1 MCHLPGGMSSS
12 LSERFQERS
21 SRTALRA
28 FLLQVTLAVALC
40 LIATA
45 QPLLLETAKRGN
57 GGQTP
62 FHAPSAVFYTEA
74 IKVVIALSTW
84 MWQCRT
90 ASYTG
95 LENFKP
101 TSMLAFALPAVLFA
115 VQNNL
120 VYVAMQALDP
130 PTFQLWA
137 CFKLIPVGVLS
148 SLVLERRLTRV
159 QWIALLLLAIGMAVT
174 TQGGG
179 SGRRGEGDANGPATK
194 RQLRGIAV
202 LVVNGCLSGLSTV
215 FNEWLIKFQDPKAR
229 TVCEYGNPYL
239 LINLLFCARVFP
251 YDVLTMSL
259 RAARCSQAPLM
270 FKNLQIYVFGTLFC
284 AWGLQPKLIH
294 QFATM
299 CASRSRTGGL
309 YLRHFAELTL
319 LPFSSYL
326 PCSSY
331 LPYLLSSLS
340 LWSALCWVG
349 CLASSSSSMLARGSV

>member
-1 MCHLPGGMSSS
+1 MRRDTRFDADPTDFDLGSDCCRHGWLTVEPVCHLPGGMSSS

-239 LINLLFCARVFP
+239 LINLHSVRAYFH
-251 YDVLTMSL
+251 TTSL
-259 RAARCSQAPLM
+259 RCPYELHAA
-270 FKNLQIYVFGTLFC
+270 
-284 AWGLQPKLIH
+284 H
-294 QFATM
+294 
-299 CASRSRTGGL
+299 
-309 YLRHFAELTL
+309 RH
-319 LPFSSYL
+319 
-326 PCSSY
+326 
-331 LPYLLSSLS
+331 
-340 LWSALCWVG
+340 
-349 CLASSSSSMLARGSV
+349 R